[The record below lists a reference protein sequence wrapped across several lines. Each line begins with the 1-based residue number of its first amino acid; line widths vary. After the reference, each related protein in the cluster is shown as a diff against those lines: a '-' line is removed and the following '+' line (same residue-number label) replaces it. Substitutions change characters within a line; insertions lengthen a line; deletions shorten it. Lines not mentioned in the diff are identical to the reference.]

1 MKTGLKI
8 IVFLFITT
16 LYSQTDKEKSAE
28 TVQKNTLEGHIYFL
42 ADDLLEGR
50 GTGTQGNKIAAS
62 YLANSLRKYG
72 VEPNPASGDYYQKFE
87 LFRSYLPEKINLSI
101 NGDTINEVVAFDIGA
116 TNISE
121 EAVYLNYGLEADY
134 KGKDVKGKI
143 VIVKAG
149 TPEAKEIRPAFGHR
163 AAKGELAV
171 KNGAKG
177 LIEVGVFDPEIWPH
191 LKHAFEER
199 VKISEGDKD
208 SLSLNLWLQISAEQ
222 LANLEKKKVS
232 LKIESKG
239 IQQEK
244 VKTQNVIGFIEGT
257 DPKLKEEYIMYSAH
271 YDHVGIGEPDAAGDT
286 IYNGA
291 RDNAIGTTAVLSM
304 AENIGKYPTKRSA
317 FFIFFTAEE
326 KGLLGSKYYVQNPVF
341 PLKEIVYGFNT
352 DGGGYNNTSLA
363 TIIGLSRTTAK
374 DNIVKGAAAFGLK
387 AIDDPAPEQGL
398 FDRSDN
404 VSFASM
410 GIPAPTYSTGFDAF
424 DDEINKYYHQAS
436 DEADSLDY
444 DYLTKFFQG
453 YVFSGR
459 LIANDPITPYWVKDD
474 KYEAA
479 GNALYNKTMETPI
492 KD

>member
-1 MKTGLKI
+1 MKTVLNI
-8 IVFLFITT
+8 IVLLFLTAV
-16 LYSQTDKEKSAE
+16 YPQTDKEKSAE
-28 TVQKNTLEGHIYFL
+28 TVQKNKLEGHIYFL

-50 GTGTQGNKIAAS
+50 GTGTQENKIAAS

-72 VEPNPASGDYYQKFE
+72 AQPSPASGDYYQKFE
-87 LFRSYLPEKINLSI
+87 LSRSYLPEKVNLSL
-101 NGDTINEVVAFDIGA
+101 NGETINEIVAFNIGA
-116 TNISE
+116 VDISE
-121 EAVYLNYGLEADY
+121 EAVYLNYGLEADFE
-134 KGKDVKGKI
+134 GKDVKGKI

-149 TPEAKEIRPAFGHR
+149 NSESQEIRPAIGLR
-163 AAKGELAV
+163 AAKRELAIQ
-171 KNGAKG
+171 NGAKG
-177 LIEVGVFDPEIWPH
+177 LIEVGVFNPKIWPRF
-191 LKHAFEER
+191 KHAFEER
-199 VKISEGDKD
+199 VSISKGAKD
-208 SLSLNLWLQISAEQ
+208 ALTLYLWLQISPEQ
-222 LANLEKKKVS
+222 LANLDSKKANLSIKS
-232 LKIESKG
+232 QG
-239 IQQEK
+239 IQDEK
-244 VKTQNVIGFIEGT
+244 LKTQNVIGIIEGT
-257 DPKLKEEYIMYSAH
+257 DPKLKKEYIMYSAH
-271 YDHVGIGEPDAAGDT
+271 YDHVGIGEPDATGDT

-317 FFIFFTAEE
+317 VFIFFTAEE
-326 KGLLGSKYYVQNPVF
+326 KGLLGSRYYVQNPVF

-363 TIIGLSRTTAK
+363 TIVGLGRTTAK

-453 YVFSGR
+453 YVYSGR
-459 LIANDPITPYWVKDD
+459 LIANDPITPYWVKGD

-479 GNALYNKTMETPI
+479 GNALYSKTLDTPI

>member
-1 MKTGLKI
+1 MKAALKI
-8 IVFLFITT
+8 IVFLFITS

-72 VEPNPASGDYYQKFE
+72 ATPNPASADYYQKFE
-87 LFRSYLPEKINLSI
+87 LFRSYLPEKINLSL
-101 NGDTINEVVAFDIGA
+101 NGETINEIVAFNIGV
-116 TNISE
+116 TDISE

-134 KGKDVKGKI
+134 KGKNVKGKI

-149 TPEAKEIRPAFGHR
+149 TQEDKEIRPAFGHR

-177 LIEVGVFDPEIWPH
+177 LIEVGVFDPEVWPH

-199 VKISEGDKD
+199 VKITEGDKNL
-208 SLSLNLWLQISAEQ
+208 LSLNLWLQISPEQ
-222 LANLEKKKVS
+222 LANLEKKKVN

-271 YDHVGIGEPDAAGDT
+271 YDHVGIGEPDATGDT

-326 KGLLGSKYYVQNPVF
+326 KGLLGSRYYVQNPVF

-374 DNIVKGAAAFGLK
+374 NNIVKGAAAFGLK

-479 GNALYNKTMETPI
+479 GNVLYGKTMKTPI